1 MAKNYEQIV
10 EEVRMD
16 AKRQSVLIDELSEVL
31 SDLNRRLGWWCDDD
45 GEVLADDV
53 NEFNRL
59 HYDAICTIIDNLI
72 EMYKKYGTKK

>member
-31 SDLNRRLGWWCDDD
+31 ADLRRRLSWYCDDD
-45 GEVLADDV
+45 GDPIEDV
-53 NEFNRL
+53 GDYSVL
-59 HYDAICTIIDNLI
+59 HYEAICAIIDNLI

>member
-16 AKRQSVLIDELSEVL
+16 AKRQSVLVDELAEVL
-31 SDLNRRLGWWCDDD
+31 ADLRRRLNWYCDDD
-45 GEVLADDV
+45 GEVLNDDV
-53 NEFNRL
+53 NDYNLL
-59 HYDAICTIIDNLI
+59 HYEAICAIIDNLI

>member
-31 SDLNRRLGWWCDDD
+31 ADLSRRLSWCCDDD
-45 GEVLADDV
+45 GEPIDDGT
-53 NEFNRL
+53 NEFNLR
-59 HYDAICTIIDNLI
+59 YEAICAIIDNLI
-72 EMYKKYGTKK
+72 EMYKKYSTKK

>member
-45 GEVLADDV
+45 GEPLADDV
-53 NEFNRL
+53 NELNRL
-59 HYDAICTIIDNLI
+59 HYDAICAIIDNLI